1 MEALFT
7 GEPNS
12 VDITELLTFCVKNN
26 ASDLHLSSGLP
37 PSIRVDG
44 DIRRIQTDVLD
55 SDAVLLLVNSIMSEK
70 QRKLFEQDW
79 ESDFSIELKGLG
91 RFRVNVFHQNRGP
104 AAVFRH
110 IPSEILSLDQLGVP
124 AVTKELLKQKSG
136 IVLVTG
142 ATGSGKSTTLAAMVD
157 YINSTRKEHVITI
170 EDPIEFVHET
180 KQCLINQRELNKHTK
195 SYNNA
200 LKAAL
205 REDPDVIL
213 VGELRDLDTIRLAIT
228 AAETGHLVLATLHTS
243 SAPKTIDRLIDVF
256 PAGEKPMIR
265 SMLSESIRAVVSQ
278 TLMKKIGG
286 GRIAS
291 FELMIGTPAIRNLIR
306 EDKIPQMYSVM
317 QMGASVGMQT
327 MEQSQ
332 QHLVRINAVHASEI
346 VQTL

>member
-1 MEALFT
+1 M
-7 GEPNS
+7 
-12 VDITELLTFCVKNN
+12 
-26 ASDLHLSSGLP
+26 
-37 PSIRVDG
+37 
-44 DIRRIQTDVLD
+44 
-55 SDAVLLLVNSIMSEK
+55 
-70 QRKLFEQDW
+70 
-79 ESDFSIELKGLG
+79 
-91 RFRVNVFHQNRGP
+91 
-104 AAVFRH
+104 
-110 IPSEILSLDQLGVP
+110 
-124 AVTKELLKQKSG
+124 
-136 IVLVTG
+136 
-142 ATGSGKSTTLAAMVD
+142 
-157 YINSTRKEHVITI
+157 
-170 EDPIEFVHET
+170 
-180 KQCLINQRELNKHTK
+180 
-195 SYNNA
+195 
-200 LKAAL
+200 

-306 EDKIPQMYSVM
+306 EWIPQMYSVM